1 MNPHELDF
9 IFLDRFLTIPAN
21 RPLYDWLVEMSSD
34 DNIDNLH
41 FLFIKCQEYKKHNGA
56 YRLLFAEW
64 KLKLKLNLRT
74 LAKKKYK

>member
-1 MNPHELDF
+1 MNPFEIDF

-21 RPLYDWLVEMSSD
+21 RPLFNWLVEMSTD

-41 FLFIKCQEYKKHNGA
+41 FLFLKSQQYKDHNGA
-56 YRLLFAEW
+56 YNVAFSQW
-64 KLKLKLNLRT
+64 KSKLKFNLRT